1 MTELYFSI
9 NYLKSLALAPVVDG
23 GDLNRL
29 DVEFAN
35 YFAGKMNGPC
45 LRRLAT

>member
-23 GDLNRL
+23 GDLNR
-29 DVEFAN
+29 VEFAN